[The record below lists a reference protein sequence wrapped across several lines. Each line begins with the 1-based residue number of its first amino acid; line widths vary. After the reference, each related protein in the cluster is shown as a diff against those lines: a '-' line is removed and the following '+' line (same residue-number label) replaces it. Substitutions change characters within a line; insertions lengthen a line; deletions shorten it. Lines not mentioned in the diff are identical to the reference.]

1 MTETGLAVA
10 LRHGG
15 RLNAARRRFPHAPE
29 PWIDLST
36 GINPVP
42 FPFIPPPLSAYARLP
57 EPEEEQALREAAA
70 RAYGVAD
77 PSMVAASPG
86 TQILINLLPRLRP
99 LADVAIL
106 GPTYAE
112 HALAWAAS
120 GSRVV
125 EVSELSAIR
134 PEVTG
139 VVLCNP
145 NNPDGRR
152 IAPRDLLPLADRL
165 AARGGLLVVD
175 EAFADFDGPAASVA
189 KLLPHAG
196 ILALRSFGKT
206 CGLAGLRLGF
216 ALASRW
222 LVDELRSALGPW
234 AVSGPAIEI
243 GRQAFADPGW
253 LAAASARLDRDA
265 RTLDQVLTRA
275 GLQILGGARLF
286 RLVHSN
292 RAANVFDRLGRAGI
306 LVRRFE
312 ENNDRL
318 RFGIPGTDEHWNR
331 LEAALSTHVTNHYE
345 RHN

>member
-10 LRHGG
+10 LHHGG
-15 RLNAARRRFPHAPE
+15 RLEAARRRFPHAPE

-42 FPFIPPPLSAYARLP
+42 FPFVPPPLSAYARLP

-70 RAYGVAD
+70 RAYGVPD
-77 PSMVAASPG
+77 PSMVAAAPG

-99 LADVAIL
+99 LADVAVL

-112 HALAWAAS
+112 HAAAWAAS

-125 EVSELSAIR
+125 EVSDLSAV
-134 PEVTG
+134 PEATG
-139 VVLCNP
+139 VVLCSP

-152 IAPRDLLPLADRL
+152 IAVADLLPIADRL

-189 KLLPHAG
+189 KLLPQEG
-196 ILALRSFGKT
+196 VLALRSFGKT
-206 CGLAGLRLGF
+206 YGLAGLRLGF
-216 ALASRW
+216 AVASPRLA
-222 LVDELRSALGPW
+222 DQIRSALGPW
-234 AVSGPAIEI
+234 AVSGPAIAI

-265 RTLDQVLTRA
+265 QMLDQMLTRA
-275 GLQILGGARLF
+275 GLVILGGTRLF
-286 RLVHSN
+286 RLARSN
-292 RAANVFDRLGRAGI
+292 RAASLFDHLGRAGI

-312 ENNDRL
+312 ESHQRL
-318 RFGIPGTDEHWNR
+318 RFGIPGSDEQWNR
-331 LEAALSTHVTNHYE
+331 LEGALSGHVTNRYE
-345 RHN
+345 GA